1 MMKLKKEKCYFN
13 PDFFA
18 VEPVLRNY
26 EKQSGLVS
34 DFKKKTSDLGLNRP
48 DQSRNRSIDSLR

>member
-34 DFKKKTSDLGLNRP
+34 DLKKKNIGFGAEQTGP
-48 DQSRNRSIDSLR
+48 E